1 MEYFERLKQIRED
14 HDLTQSDVAQ
24 LLKTTRQ
31 QVSKW
36 ETGTAVPELDKL
48 VRMSKLFDV
57 SLDELVS
64 GESPATKEA
73 PVQEEISEPQVI
85 YIEKPVFP
93 TVKRQHILG
102 AVILFCALIYGVIL
116 YEGFS
121 MEETVS
127 LVLPVAACG
136 AVFLLT
142 SHPLFWCGWI
152 CAFGYWDHFFIFFP
166 RWEKHI
172 FLQLLGILWI
182 AVMFCLSISL
192 HSRGKI
198 RIPIWVRT
206 AFTHL
211 LLGLGILWML
221 NSPMF
226 AWIFG
231 Y

>member
-1 MEYFERLKQIRED
+1 MSLAENIYRFRTERNMSQL
-14 HDLTQSDVAQ
+14 DLANDLEVSRQS
-24 LLKTTRQ
+24 
-31 QVSKW
+31 VSKW

-48 VRMSKLFDV
+48 VRLSKLFNV

-64 GESPATKEA
+64 GEPPATKEA
-73 PVQEEISEPQVI
+73 PVREEIPEPQVI
-85 YIEKPVFP
+85 YIEKPVLP
-93 TVKRQHILG
+93 TVKRPHILG

-121 MEETVS
+121 MEETIS

-166 RWEKHI
+166 RWEEHI
-172 FLQLLGILWI
+172 LLQLLGILWI

-206 AFTHL
+206 AFAHL
-211 LLGLGILWML
+211 LLGLGILWVL
-221 NSPMF
+221 NSPIF
-226 AWIFG
+226 AWIFSC
-231 Y
+231 